1 LRPAKELPVVLSVG
15 ETEVMVIAG
24 DRPLDR
30 GPLARSEIRRVGP
43 NEFLLLIEGRGWQI
57 RVDNAATFMREVM
70 PRFGQGRF
78 ARLRAWRVSWFG
90 LRDPADGTLRVTPWA
105 VVTSLAWVVVLVM
118 GFGLGRLET
127 GVVAGLLTG
136 VAVAGVAFLGLR
148 WARLVPRAQKETS
161 SPAPIL
167 RSIAPEPVAHSAIT
181 VGMAGD
187 VDLVREILG
196 DRLSG
201 KQRVAPVAPPS
212 TARRVPPG
220 SIPAPPIGGVSSGVR
235 QPMPAQDLPATA
247 MQEVEDLAPVW
258 AGRGATSGETITD
271 ETYGEA
277 SPPSGS
283 RAESPEPASPGDEGE
298 TSFLLPEPDDLTT
311 IRGIGP
317 RLAARLAGV
326 GVVTFRQLADLGEAE
341 IARLQAELGTF
352 IHRMEKDR
360 WQEQAREAHARKY
373 GG

>member
-1 LRPAKELPVVLSVG
+1 VVLSVG
-15 ETEVMVIAG
+15 ETEVIVIAG

-30 GPLARSEIRRVGP
+30 GPLARSEIRRAGP

-57 RVDNAATFMREVM
+57 RVDNVAAFAREVM
-70 PRFGQGRF
+70 PRFGEGRF
-78 ARLRAWRVSWFG
+78 NRLRAWRATWFG
-90 LRDPADGTLRVTPWA
+90 LRDPADGALRVAPWA

-118 GFGLGRLET
+118 GFVLGRLET
-127 GVVAGLLTG
+127 GVAGVLTG
-136 VAVAGVAFLGLR
+136 VAVAGVALLGLR
-148 WARLVPRAQKETS
+148 WARLAPRVQPEAS

-167 RSIAPEPVAHSAIT
+167 RPLAPEPVAHSAVT
-181 VGMAGD
+181 VGMVGD

-220 SIPAPPIGGVSSGVR
+220 SIPAPPVGGVAPGAR
-235 QPMPAQDLPATA
+235 QQIPAPDPQATA
-247 MQEVEDLAPVW
+247 MQHEEESAPAW
-258 AGRGATSGETITD
+258 EGSEATSWETITD

-277 SPPSGS
+277 SPPS
-283 RAESPEPASPGDEGE
+283 RAESPEPATLRDADEG
-298 TSFLLPEPDDLTT
+298 SFPIPALDDLTA

-341 IARLQAELGTF
+341 IARLQSELGTF
-352 IHRMEKDR
+352 VHRMEKDR
-360 WQEQAREAHARKY
+360 WQEQAREAHVRKY